1 MAGSFHAMNNCL
13 SKPYDLYIMQ
23 SMSIIEIKDL
33 KKSFK
38 SRDKGKKKTVEA
50 VKGITLSINEGEVFG
65 FLGPNGAG
73 KTTTQRM
80 LATLLPIDSG
90 VATVAG
96 FDVKKKPN
104 EVRKVIGYVG
114 QIGGTD
120 EFATGME
127 NIVLQGQLYGMK
139 RADIKKNAEELVKML
154 DIQDI
159 INRLAKTYSGGQKRR
174 LEIAMGLI
182 HKPRVLFL
190 DEPTTGLD
198 PQNRANLWQ
207 HIKDLKK
214 SGVTVL
220 LTTHYL
226 DEANKLCD
234 RIAIIDLGEI
244 AAIGTPKELKSQIS
258 GESIRIE
265 LEITD
270 DPNATVGLFQ
280 NQKFI
285 KETRTDEH
293 YVFLIV
299 DKGSTALPQIFEILK
314 SKNITAKSISISKPS
329 LDDVFLKLTGRSLRD

>member
-1 MAGSFHAMNNCL
+1 
-13 SKPYDLYIMQ
+13 
-23 SMSIIEIKDL
+23 MSIIEIKDL
-33 KKSFK
+33 RKSFK
-38 SRDKGKKKTVEA
+38 SRAGDKKVVEA

-96 FDVKKKPN
+96 FDVKRKPN
-104 EVRKVIGYVG
+104 EVRKRIGYVG

-127 NIVLQGQLYGMK
+127 NIVLQGRLYGMK
-139 RADIKKNAEELVKML
+139 PSDIKQHATELIKTL
-154 DIQDI
+154 DLGNY

-207 HIKDLKK
+207 HIKELRAN
-214 SGVTVL
+214 SITIL

-234 RIAIIDLGEI
+234 RIAIIDHGEI
-244 AAIGTPKELKSQIS
+244 VAIGTPKELKQEIS
-258 GESIRIE
+258 GETIR
-265 LEITD
+265 LEIENLD
-270 DPNATVGLFQ
+270 DIAHTAELFQ
-280 NQKFI
+280 KKPFV
-285 KETRTDEH
+285 KETRTDDH
-293 YVFLIV
+293 YVFLTV

-314 SKNITAKSISISKPS
+314 AKNITAKSISISKPT
-329 LDDVFLKLTGRSLRD
+329 LDDVFLKKTGRSLRD

>member
-1 MAGSFHAMNNCL
+1 
-13 SKPYDLYIMQ
+13 MQ
-23 SMSIIEIKDL
+23 IMSIIDIKDL

-38 SRDKGKKKTVEA
+38 SRAGGKKTIVEA

-90 VATVAG
+90 IATVAEN
-96 FDVKKKPN
+96 DVKKKPN
-104 EVRKVIGYVG
+104 EVRKTIGYVG

-139 RADIKKNAEELVKML
+139 KSDIKKHAAELIKML
-154 DIQDI
+154 DLDEY

-207 HIKDLKK
+207 HIKELKK
-214 SGVTVL
+214 SGITVL

-234 RIAIIDLGEI
+234 RIAIIDNGEI
-244 AAIGTPKELKSQIS
+244 VAIGTPKELKKEIA

-265 LEITD
+265 LELID
-270 DPNATVGLFQ
+270 DIESTATLFKNKQ
-280 NQKFI
+280 FI
-285 KETRTDEH
+285 KETKTDDQ
-293 YVFLIV
+293 YIFLTV

-314 SKNITAKSISISKPS
+314 TKNITAKSISISKPT
-329 LDDVFLKLTGRSLRD
+329 LDDVFLKKTGRSLRD